1 MCLDAARKVGQSPTN
16 ESVSL
21 ETPSVASTAKVAGMA
36 GIGIDLCEIAR
47 MQRLLDENRSLRR
60 MFTESEEAY
69 IRSKHA
75 TAAQTMA
82 GLFAAKEAVLKAL
95 GTGMSVAMTDIVIG
109 HTELGQPVVILT
121 GKAAEFG
128 GTVMISI
135 THEAG
140 MAAAMAVWMK

>member
-1 MCLDAARKVGQSPTN
+1 MCNKVGQSPTN

-21 ETPSVASTAKVAGMA
+21 ETPSVASTAKGAEMA
-36 GIGIDLCEIAR
+36 VKGLGIDLCEIDR
-47 MQRLLDENRSLRR
+47 MQRLLEENRPLRR
-60 MFTESEEAY
+60 MFTEAEESY

-82 GLFAAKEAVLKAL
+82 GLFAAKEAALKAL
-95 GTGMSVAMTDIVIG
+95 GTGMSVAMTDVVIS
-109 HTELGQPVVILT
+109 HTEKGQPLVTLT
-121 GKAAEFG
+121 GRAAEFG
-128 GTVMISI
+128 GTVMVSI